1 LGIPTDAAKAFWLL
15 AETIREYEYRGGSP
29 GGFST
34 VGGYPVAPAEEIQD
48 NPLVRT
54 CSFEWLYNGTEI
66 YRGSLTGIP
75 TITITGE
82 CWKEARRRL
91 AGRETVPPYISFAL
105 DAAYFSEGDPLRG
118 IIMACAAWET
128 ALRHYLANVASLR
141 DPAYLVASQG
151 GNIPRLYEFAK
162 AAKGG
167 PLFYESVGMGSDEL
181 YERERESIRRLPEWR
196 NKLLHEGRT
205 AIPQGTAGD
214 AVIAVLNAIDWLF
227 G

>member
-1 LGIPTDAAKAFWLL
+1 
-15 AETIREYEYRGGSP
+15 
-29 GGFST
+29 
-34 VGGYPVAPAEEIQD
+34 VGGYPVTPAEEIQN

-54 CSFEWLYNGTEI
+54 CSFEWQYNGTEI
-66 YRGSLTGIP
+66 YRGSLHGIP
-75 TITITGE
+75 MITITGE
-82 CWKEARRRL
+82 CWKEAQGRL
-91 AGRETVPPYISFAL
+91 AGRKTVPPYISFAL

-128 ALRHYLANVASLR
+128 ALKHFLANVASIR
-141 DPAYLVASQG
+141 DPAYLVASRG

-167 PLFYESVGMGSDEL
+167 PLFYESAGTGSDEF
-181 YERERESIRRLPEWR
+181 YERQRESIRRLPEWR

-205 AIPQGTAGD
+205 AIPPGTADD
-214 AVIAVLNAIDWLF
+214 AVFAVLNAIDWLF